1 MEGIIIKV
9 FFHILESFV
18 ILSAFL
24 ALSRRMQYILTKAI
38 RVLLFLVAYCSY
50 SILFTNFLP
59 KGLDTIAIIL
69 TSAFLMSCLFDSNIF
84 KVLLKCCL
92 IFCGMFILETLAI
105 LIFALIFGPDTQE
118 QLKYTSPLMIIT
130 VLGVKV
136 LEFTVVV
143 ILQKINIGSIWLNK
157 NDTEGEFE
165 YWQMLLIVACCGA
178 IMVTMII
185 AMCIDNSIKVYYG
198 VASGIICIIMFG
210 AMLMTFKEVKNIERM
225 KYENKA
231 IEKSV
236 SQMKEFN
243 DLMAKERHEYKNH
256 LATIYGLCCLRKDD
270 AFDRIKSYI
279 NEYAS
284 SKMIVNFNSN
294 SGNDFVDAILNVK
307 YNNALQKSV
316 KIKADFEHSLDN
328 ACINQ
333 HIIATI
339 IANITQNAFEAITHA
354 GLSDKYI
361 NISGKITEN
370 TYQLVISN
378 NGPQITSDVQKRI
391 FDTGFSTKVKS
402 SNERG
407 FGLSIVKNHIEQCNG
422 TICIVSTQDE
432 TSFIIC
438 LPLNKISKTKQ
449 TNFIQT
455 EENWI

>member
-9 FFHILESFV
+9 FFNILESFV

-38 RVLLFLVAYCSY
+38 RVILFLVAYCSY
-50 SILFTNFLP
+50 SILFSNFLP
-59 KGLDTIAIIL
+59 KGLDTIGILL
-69 TSAFLMSCLFDSNIF
+69 TSAFLLSCLFDSKIF
-84 KVLLKCCL
+84 KALIKCCL
-92 IFCGMFILETLAI
+92 IFCGIFILETLAI

-130 VLGVKV
+130 VLGVKA
-136 LEFTVVV
+136 LELTVVF
-143 ILQKINIGSIWLNK
+143 ILQKFNIGSIWLNK
-157 NDTEGEFE
+157 NGTEGEFE

-185 AMCIDNSIKVYYG
+185 AMCIDNSIKIYYG
-198 VASGIICIIMFG
+198 ITSGIICMIMFF
-210 AMLMTFKEVKNIERM
+210 AMTMIFKEVRDVERM

-231 IEKSV
+231 VQKSV

-307 YNNALQKSV
+307 YNTALQKSV
-316 KIKADFEHSLDN
+316 NIKADFEDSLDN

-354 GLSDKYI
+354 GLSDRYI

-422 TICIVSTQDE
+422 TICIVSSQDE
-432 TSFIIC
+432 TSFIIV
-438 LPLNKISKTKQ
+438 LPLNKISKSKQ

>member
-1 MEGIIIKV
+1 
-9 FFHILESFV
+9 
-18 ILSAFL
+18 
-24 ALSRRMQYILTKAI
+24 
-38 RVLLFLVAYCSY
+38 
-50 SILFTNFLP
+50 
-59 KGLDTIAIIL
+59 
-69 TSAFLMSCLFDSNIF
+69 
-84 KVLLKCCL
+84 
-92 IFCGMFILETLAI
+92 MFILETLAI

-130 VLGVKV
+130 VLGVKA
-136 LEFTVVV
+136 LELTVVF
-143 ILQKINIGSIWLNK
+143 ILQKFNIGSIWLNK
-157 NDTEGEFE
+157 NGTEGEFE
-165 YWQMLLIVACCGA
+165 YWQMLLIIACCGA

-185 AMCIDNSIKVYYG
+185 AMCIDNSIKIYYG
-198 VASGIICIIMFG
+198 ITSGIICMIMFF
-210 AMLMTFKEVKNIERM
+210 AMTMIFKEVRNVERM

-307 YNNALQKSV
+307 YNTALQKSV
-316 KIKADFEHSLDN
+316 NIKADFEDSLDN

-354 GLSDKYI
+354 GLSDRYI
-361 NISGKITEN
+361 NISGKIIEN

-422 TICIVSTQDE
+422 TICIVSSQDE

-438 LPLNKISKTKQ
+438 LPLNKISKSKQ
-449 TNFIQT
+449 INFIQT

>member
-1 MEGIIIKV
+1 MEGTFTKIFLNLFEAFIV
-9 FFHILESFV
+9 
-18 ILSAFL
+18 LSAFL
-24 ALSRRMQYILTKAI
+24 VLSRRHKYIVTKKISSLFFLVSYAI
-38 RVLLFLVAYCSY
+38 YSLLFS
-50 SILFTNFLP
+50 NFLP
-59 KGLDTIAIIL
+59 KGLDTVFIIFF
-69 TSAFLMSCLFDSNIF
+69 TMFLIICLFDSNAF
-84 KVLLKCCL
+84 KSIIKCCL
-92 IFCGMFILETLAI
+92 IFCGIFLLETLVL
-105 LIFALIFGPDTQE
+105 LIFALFFGADTQM
-118 QLKYTSPLMIIT
+118 QMKSNTFLVFSIGLC
-130 VLGVKV
+130 VKAIEIV
-136 LEFTVVV
+136 AVY
-143 ILQKINIGSIWLNK
+143 ILYRTDFWSSWLDK
-157 NDTEGEFE
+157 DGKEDSS
-165 YWQMLLIVACCGA
+165 YWQMLVIVACCVA
-178 IMVTMII
+178 IIVTMIV
-185 AMCIDNSIKVYYG
+185 AMCIDNSIKIYYG
-198 VASGIICIIMFG
+198 ITLGIICMIMFF
-210 AMLMTFKEVKNIERM
+210 AMTMTFKEVRDVERM

-231 IEKSV
+231 IQKSV
-236 SQMKEFN
+236 AQMKEFN

-307 YNNALQKSV
+307 YNNALQRSV
-316 KIKADFEHSLDN
+316 KIKVDFEHSLDN

-354 GLSDKYI
+354 GLSDRYI

-378 NGPQITSDVQKRI
+378 NGPQITSDVLKRI

-432 TSFIIC
+432 TSFIIV
-438 LPLNKISKTKQ
+438 LPLNKISKSKQ

>member
-1 MEGIIIKV
+1 
-9 FFHILESFV
+9 
-18 ILSAFL
+18 
-24 ALSRRMQYILTKAI
+24 MQYILTKAI
-38 RVLLFLVAYCSY
+38 RVILFLVAYCSY
-50 SILFTNFLP
+50 SILFSNFLP
-59 KGLDTIAIIL
+59 KGLDTIGILL
-69 TSAFLMSCLFDSNIF
+69 TSAFLLSCLFDSKIF
-84 KVLLKCCL
+84 KALIKCCL
-92 IFCGMFILETLAI
+92 IFCGIFILETLAI

-130 VLGVKV
+130 VLGVKA
-136 LEFTVVV
+136 LELTVVF
-143 ILQKINIGSIWLNK
+143 ILQKFNIGSIWLNK
-157 NDTEGEFE
+157 NGTEGEFE

-185 AMCIDNSIKVYYG
+185 AMCIDNSIKIYYG
-198 VASGIICIIMFG
+198 ITSGIICMIMFF
-210 AMLMTFKEVKNIERM
+210 AMTMIFKEVRDVERM

-231 IEKSV
+231 VQKSV

-307 YNNALQKSV
+307 YNTALQKSV
-316 KIKADFEHSLDN
+316 NIKADFEDSLDN

-354 GLSDKYI
+354 GLSDRYI

-422 TICIVSTQDE
+422 TICIVSSQDE
-432 TSFIIC
+432 TSFIIV
-438 LPLNKISKTKQ
+438 LPLNKISKSKQ